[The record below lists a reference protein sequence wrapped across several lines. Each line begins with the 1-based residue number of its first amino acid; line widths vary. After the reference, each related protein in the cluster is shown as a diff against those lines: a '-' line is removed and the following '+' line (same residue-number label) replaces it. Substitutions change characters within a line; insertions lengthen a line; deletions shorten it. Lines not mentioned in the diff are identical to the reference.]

1 MGGSVHHGVP
11 GTKLTVSLLKLER
24 KKIGIVTFLDNLTI
38 SKVFFVLEPFRKCM
52 SRSVLNN
59 GGLWSQRCS
68 SWVFFGFQSIAQFD
82 LVASLLQCHC
92 GIVSTNVNAPDQK
105 TALRA

>member
-1 MGGSVHHGVP
+1 
-11 GTKLTVSLLKLER
+11 
-24 KKIGIVTFLDNLTI
+24 
-38 SKVFFVLEPFRKCM
+38 M

-92 GIVSTNVNAPDQK
+92 GIVNTNVNAPDQK
-105 TALRA
+105 TALRALRKGVVWYEFLFQPTLYNIEYSSQLMGRRGQNL